1 MNARISVYLCPF
13 LALCAFAA
21 EPGAIHIRNFSRV
34 DAHIYRGA
42 APSEA
47 GLKDLRALHITIDL
61 DLREPGEAET
71 RERVEATQLGMEYVN
86 IPMPPLSAPTQDEMK
101 RALALL
107 LAADAGS
114 GRIFVHCRRGKDR
127 TGTVIACYR
136 IEHDGWTN
144 RRAFGEAKQHG
155 ISWFERGMRN
165 YIKQFRPI
173 ETAGMAARRHQP
185 N

>member
-1 MNARISVYLCPF
+1 MNTIRVYS
-13 LALCAFAA
+13 CAFVALLA
-21 EPGAIHIRNFSRV
+21 TPAFAGTVHVRNFSRV

-42 APSEA
+42 APSER
-47 GLKDLRALHITIDL
+47 GLKDLRALHITVDL
-61 DLREPGEAET
+61 DLRQPGEAEA
-71 RERVEATQLGMEYVN
+71 RERAEATQLGMKYVN
-86 IPMPPLSAPTQDEMK
+86 IPMPPLSAPTQSEIK

-107 LAADAGS
+107 LAADTGS

-144 RRAFGEAKQHG
+144 RRALREAKQHG
-155 ISWFERGMRN
+155 ISWLERGMRH
-165 YIKQFRPI
+165 YIKQFRPVQ
-173 ETAGMAARRHQP
+173 TAGMATRHRQP